1 MGKTFPLSRETK
13 PEKQKA
19 HGLNAHAQTTILLYH
34 KLRFFLA
41 IINENFQQTT
51 RDNLLLQ
58 YNI

>member
-51 RDNLLLQ
+51 RDNLLL
-58 YNI
+58 

>member
-34 KLRFFLA
+34 KLRFFWQLSTKTS
-41 IINENFQQTT
+41 NK
-51 RDNLLLQ
+51 L
-58 YNI
+58 